1 MGLVIPEEEL
11 SLDLRPSFVPKTITD
26 FLCHLSTSPNASVKV
41 SLLDDFVHRLQLEL
55 AKIQAFKRELPLC
68 MFLLNDAISALK
80 VESEKCMACK
90 SEPVLEEF
98 IPLKKECDQRE
109 ESEKEKE
116 CRDKKSWMSS
126 FQLWNTDDKADIN
139 NNAYECDKKQ
149 NYGVED
155 KNNREERKSVAKDLF
170 QYGGIRN
177 GEKGF
182 VMPFST
188 YPASKE
194 VKEDCVFNGL
204 SLQTPGTAVKNTREG
219 SGCRTSSCRVVSSA
233 PSPLRQPQSGRKQ
246 RRCWSPELH
255 SRFVKALE
263 ELGGSQ
269 ATTPKQIRELMRVDG
284 LTNDEVKSH
293 LQKYRLHTQR
303 VPVAKAANSNRSA
316 VALGGLWMH
325 NESLKGRS
333 SGSPQGPLQLATQSG
348 EATSRTEGDNM
359 IDDDVK
365 SDL

>member
-1 MGLVIPEEEL
+1 M
-11 SLDLRPSFVPKTITD
+11 
-26 FLCHLSTSPNASVKV
+26 
-41 SLLDDFVHRLQLEL
+41 
-55 AKIQAFKRELPLC
+55 
-68 MFLLNDAISALK
+68 
-80 VESEKCMACK
+80 
-90 SEPVLEEF
+90 
-98 IPLKKECDQRE
+98 
-109 ESEKEKE
+109 
-116 CRDKKSWMSS
+116 
-126 FQLWNTDDKADIN
+126 
-139 NNAYECDKKQ
+139 
-149 NYGVED
+149 
-155 KNNREERKSVAKDLF
+155 AKDLF

-269 ATTPKQIRELMRVDG
+269 G
-284 LTNDEVKSH
+284 
-293 LQKYRLHTQR
+293 
-303 VPVAKAANSNRSA
+303 
-316 VALGGLWMH
+316 
-325 NESLKGRS
+325 
-333 SGSPQGPLQLATQSG
+333 
-348 EATSRTEGDNM
+348 
-359 IDDDVK
+359 
-365 SDL
+365 